1 VLTHPFVLA
10 NYAYAATSS
19 PIHRGVF
26 LARNVLGV
34 SLRPP
39 PDAFTPLPPEL
50 HPDLSTRERITK
62 QTRPKDCRSCH
73 AIINPLGFTLEG
85 FDAIGR
91 LRDKENGKPIDASGS
106 FVTRS
111 GKTESFNGARD

>member
-1 VLTHPFVLA
+1 A
-10 NYAYAATSS
+10 NYAYTATSS

-39 PDAFTPLPPEL
+39 ADAFTPLAPEL
-50 HPDLSTRERITK
+50 HPKLNTRERISLQTSPK
-62 QTRPKDCRSCH
+62 QCMSCH
-73 AIINPLGFTLEG
+73 NVINPLGFTLESY
-85 FDAIGR
+85 DAIGR
-91 LRDKENGKPIDASGS
+91 FRAQENGKPIDASGS

-111 GKTESFNGARD
+111 GNTAKFNGARDLARFLAG